1 MKFLRIR
8 ADNSVMMCDLVI
20 NYAAD
25 DKIRV
30 LIEIYQRCV
39 SKDVNVLEICLLADK
54 CLLLSRKLLVMLE
67 IYQRFV
73 LNLRQSC

>member
-1 MKFLRIR
+1 MIAVWDWIWRKIE
-8 ADNSVMMCDLVI
+8 VI
-20 NYAAD
+20 FAAD

-39 SKDVNVLEICLLADK
+39 SKDVNVLEIWKVADK